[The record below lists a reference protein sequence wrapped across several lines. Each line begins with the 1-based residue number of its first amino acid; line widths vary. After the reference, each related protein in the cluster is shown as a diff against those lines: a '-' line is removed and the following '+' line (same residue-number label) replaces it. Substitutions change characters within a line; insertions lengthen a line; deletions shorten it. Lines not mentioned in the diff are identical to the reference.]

1 MDHGTRDDLT
11 ALLEAAR
18 AGGEDAKDRL
28 VRAAYG
34 ELRRMAAG
42 FMRRERT
49 DHTLQ
54 PSALVN
60 EAVIRLL
67 DGGALVKAQDRRH
80 LFAAAAQAMRQAL
93 VDHART
99 RGAAKRAGGRGRV
112 PLDDVLA
119 YFEAQHL
126 DVIALHEAIDRL
138 IALDER
144 QGQVV
149 VLRFFAGLSISEV
162 AEGSTSRRRRSRET
176 GESPG
181 PGSAANSGERSSDAR
196 ALAAGLLPLHRGP
209 SVHPLRA

>member
-18 AGGEDAKDRL
+18 AGGEDTKDRL

-99 RGAAKRAGGRGRV
+99 RGAAKRAGGRGRGGEIRCQ
-112 PLDDVLA
+112 
-119 YFEAQHL
+119 F
-126 DVIALHEAIDRL
+126 I
-138 IALDER
+138 
-144 QGQVV
+144 
-149 VLRFFAGLSISEV
+149 IS
-162 AEGSTSRRRRSRET
+162 G
-176 GESPG
+176 GEIRCQFII
-181 PGSAANSGERSSDAR
+181 SGGKSGVSSSF
-196 ALAAGLLPLHRGP
+196 RGEIRCQFII
-209 SVHPLRA
+209 SQE

>member
-11 ALLEAAR
+11 ALLDAAR

-28 VRAAYG
+28 VRAVYG

-67 DGGALVKAQDRRH
+67 DGGGLVKAQDRRH
-80 LFAAAAQAMRQAL
+80 LFAAAAQAMRQVL

-99 RGAAKRAGGRGRV
+99 RDAAKRAGDRGRV

-126 DVIALHEAIDRL
+126 DVIALHEADRP
-138 IALDER
+138 ADHAGR
-144 QGQVV
+144 ASGPGRYPA
-149 VLRFFAGLSISEV
+149 VLRRAVHLRGCRG
-162 AEGSTSRRRRSRET
+162 ARRL
-176 GESPG
+176 GG
-181 PGSAANSGERSSDAR
+181 DG
-196 ALAAGLLPLHRGP
+196 RG
-209 SVHPLRA
+209 

>member
-1 MDHGTRDDLT
+1 MDGSEDPVDHGTRDDLT
-11 ALLEAAR
+11 ALLDAAR
-18 AGGEDAKDRL
+18 AGGEDAQDRL
-28 VRAAYG
+28 VRAVYG

-54 PSALVN
+54 PSALAH

-80 LFAAAAQAMRQAL
+80 LFAAAARAMRQVL

-138 IALDER
+138 IKRDER
-144 QGQVV
+144 QGLVV
-149 VLRFFAGLSISEV
+149 ALRFFAGLSIAEV
-162 AEGSTSRRRRSRET
+162 AEALDV
-176 GESPG
+176 
-181 PGSAANSGERSSDAR
+181 SAATVEGDWRVAR
-196 ALAAGLLPLHRGP
+196 AWLRGQ
-209 SVHPLRA
+209 LGGEAE

>member
-99 RGAAKRAGGRGRV
+99 RGAAKRPAVGGGCRWTTCS
-112 PLDDVLA
+112 P
-119 YFEAQHL
+119 
-126 DVIALHEAIDRL
+126 
-138 IALDER
+138 
-144 QGQVV
+144 
-149 VLRFFAGLSISEV
+149 
-162 AEGSTSRRRRSRET
+162 TSRRSTWMSSPCTRQST
-176 GESPG
+176 G
-181 PGSAANSGERSSDAR
+181 
-196 ALAAGLLPLHRGP
+196 
-209 SVHPLRA
+209 

>member
-1 MDHGTRDDLT
+1 MDHGTQDDLT
-11 ALLEAAR
+11 ALLDAAR

-67 DGGALVKAQDRRH
+67 DGGGLVKAQDRRH

-162 AEGSTSRRRRSRET
+162 AEVLDV
-176 GESPG
+176 
-181 PGSAANSGERSSDAR
+181 SAATVEGDWRVAR
-196 ALAAGLLPLHRGP
+196 AWLRGQLGGE
-209 SVHPLRA
+209 VE

>member
-1 MDHGTRDDLT
+1 MDHGTQDDLT
-11 ALLEAAR
+11 ALLDAAR

-80 LFAAAAQAMRQAL
+80 Q
-93 VDHART
+93 
-99 RGAAKRAGGRGRV
+99 GRFI
-112 PLDDVLA
+112 LA
-119 YFEAQHL
+119 F
-126 DVIALHEAIDRL
+126 
-138 IALDER
+138 
-144 QGQVV
+144 
-149 VLRFFAGLSISEV
+149 
-162 AEGSTSRRRRSRET
+162 
-176 GESPG
+176 
-181 PGSAANSGERSSDAR
+181 
-196 ALAAGLLPLHRGP
+196 
-209 SVHPLRA
+209 

>member
-80 LFAAAAQAMRQAL
+80 LFAAAAQAMRQAWSTTPAPA
-93 VDHART
+93 ARPSA
-99 RGAAKRAGGRGRV
+99 RRSGAGAVGRRARLLR
-112 PLDDVLA
+112 
-119 YFEAQHL
+119 AQHL

>member
-1 MDHGTRDDLT
+1 MDHGTGDDLT
-11 ALLEAAR
+11 ALLDAVR
-18 AGGEDAKDRL
+18 AGGEDTNDRL
-28 VRAAYG
+28 VRAVYG

-67 DGGALVKAQDRRH
+67 VDGGLVKTQDRRY
-80 LFAAAAQAMRQAL
+80 LFAAAAQAMRQVL

-99 RGAAKRAGGRGRV
+99 RDAAKRAGGRGRV

-126 DVIALHEAIDRL
+126 DVIARQASGRVDLGGCPPRSPTDPGLHITRTRFLTYDFAALRNRL
-138 IALDER
+138 WTTR
-144 QGQVV
+144 
-149 VLRFFAGLSISEV
+149 GL
-162 AEGSTSRRRRSRET
+162 GK
-176 GESPG
+176 P
-181 PGSAANSGERSSDAR
+181 
-196 ALAAGLLPLHRGP
+196 
-209 SVHPLRA
+209 

>member
-1 MDHGTRDDLT
+1 MRKIKQTTLIGFRMDGWEDDPMDHGTRGDLT
-11 ALLEAAR
+11 ALLNAAR
-18 AGGEDAKDRL
+18 GGGEDTKDRL
-28 VRAAYG
+28 VRAVYG
-34 ELRRMAAG
+34 ELRRMAAD

-67 DGGALVKAQDRRH
+67 DGGVLGKAQDRRH
-80 LFAAAAQAMRQAL
+80 LFAAAAQAMRQVL

-99 RGAAKRAGGRGRV
+99 RNAAKRAGGRGRV

-126 DVIALHEAIDRL
+126 DVIALNEAVDRL
-138 IALDER
+138 FTLDER
-144 QGQVV
+144 QGLVV

-162 AEGSTSRRRRSRET
+162 AEALDV
-176 GESPG
+176 
-181 PGSAANSGERSSDAR
+181 SAATVEGDWRVAR
-196 ALAAGLLPLHRGP
+196 AW
-209 SVHPLRA
+209 LRSQLGGEVE

>member
-18 AGGEDAKDRL
+18 AGGEDTKDRL

-112 PLDDVLA
+112 PWTTC
-119 YFEAQHL
+119 
-126 DVIALHEAIDRL
+126 
-138 IALDER
+138 
-144 QGQVV
+144 
-149 VLRFFAGLSISEV
+149 SP
-162 AEGSTSRRRRSRET
+162 TSRRST
-176 GESPG
+176 WMSSPCTRQSTRLIVAGRASG
-181 PGSAANSGERSSDAR
+181 PGRCPAVPRRVVHLRGRRGLDVSAATVEGDWRVAR
-196 ALAAGLLPLHRGP
+196 AWLRGQLGGE
-209 SVHPLRA
+209 VE

>member
-1 MDHGTRDDLT
+1 MDHDTRGDLT
-11 ALLEAAR
+11 ALLDAAR
-18 AGGEDAKDRL
+18 AGGEDTQDRL
-28 VRAAYG
+28 VRAVYG

-54 PSALVN
+54 PSALVH

-67 DGGALVKAQDRRH
+67 EGGVLVKAQDRRR
-80 LFAAAAQAMRQAL
+80 LFAAAAQVMRQVL

-99 RGAAKRAGGRGRV
+99 RGAAKRTGGRGRV

-144 QGQVV
+144 QGLIV

-162 AEGSTSRRRRSRET
+162 AEALDV
-176 GESPG
+176 
-181 PGSAANSGERSSDAR
+181 SAATVEGDWRVAR
-196 ALAAGLLPLHRGP
+196 AWLRGQ
-209 SVHPLRA
+209 LGGEAE